1 MVIKAR
7 YKYKFLWT
15 SSTFAFLMKKAS
27 AILCFTLLIASTNLL
42 AQIPITKDTLKVNG
56 DSVVVT
62 ATRTERKL
70 SNLTVPVTIIN
81 AKTIQQ
87 NGALRLTDILK
98 EQTGLNLTS
107 GFGAGVQLQG
117 LNPDYTIILINGE
130 PLVGR
135 TAGVL
140 DLNRIALGN
149 IKKIEIVKGPS
160 SSLYGSEAMAGV
172 INIITDATNGA
183 PLSLG
188 LRYGT
193 YNTLDAHLETKS
205 NTKNLLYQG
214 FYNVYNTDGYSI
226 RPNSNSRVTTPIDRY
241 ATNQQLKWHIGSRT
255 NMVINTRFTQEKIQ
269 NEIAVANNGV
279 TIYSI
284 GKEDIKDLNLSAS
297 LNHQFTNNI
306 KTSLRTYNTTYD
318 AVQNLLTINGL
329 PYRDVLN
336 HNFKRIENQTDWD
349 INKKLQAVFGI
360 GAVWEGVKSSRYDS
374 EKLRKQNDIQYAFT
388 QWEWKPSEKFTI
400 IGGLRFDNNSQ
411 FASAFSPKI
420 SMLYKV
426 NQQHQFKLS
435 VGQGF
440 KAPDFRQLFLDFTNA
455 AAGSYS
461 VFGVAQAQQVI
472 AKLDAL
478 GQIGNLFPNY
488 YQLKALKPEYS
499 NGVHFTWDWKINAS
513 STLSVQL
520 FRNDIKNLIESQQV
534 GTYISGAQIFSYL
547 NIGRAF
553 TTGFEIEGQHKL
565 NTHWTISGGYQFL
578 VTGDKD
584 QIAEIK
590 FGTVYT
596 KNNQGYSR
604 LLRLNEYVGLP
615 NTSKH
620 KLQVKLNYN
629 SPKGY
634 YLNVRAIYRSRWA
647 VNNNNGNEVFDIGD
661 VFASGYVALNSAAG
675 KTFKNG
681 MGTQIGIDNIG
692 NYVDATNLPNLPGR
706 TFYASVK
713 YQFQNNKNK

>member
-1 MVIKAR
+1 
-7 YKYKFLWT
+7 
-15 SSTFAFLMKKAS
+15 MKKT
-27 AILCFTLLIASTNLL
+27 IYLIGFLGLFQGSNLF
-42 AQIPITKDTLKVNG
+42 AQLRFVKDTLEANG

-172 INIITDATNGA
+172 INIITDATVGS
-183 PLSLG
+183 PITMG

-193 YNTLDAHLETKS
+193 YNTIDANLETKL
-205 NTKNLLYQG
+205 NTKQLQYQG
-214 FYNVYNTDGYSI
+214 FYNSYSTDGYSI

-241 ATNQQLKWHIGSRT
+241 ATTQQLKWSPSSNT
-255 NMVINTRFTQEKIQ
+255 SLLLNTRFTKEKIQ
-269 NEIAVANNGV
+269 NEIAVSNNGI

-284 GKEDIKDLNLSAS
+284 GKEDINDLNLSAT
-297 LNHQFTNNI
+297 LNHRFSKAL
-306 KTSLRTYNTTYD
+306 KTSVRAYTTTYD

-349 INKKLQAVFGI
+349 VRKNLQAVIGF

-374 EKLRKQNDIQYAFT
+374 EKVRKQNEIQYAFT
-388 QWEWKPSEKFTI
+388 QWEWKPSEKLTL
-400 IGGLRFDNNSQ
+400 IGGVRFDQNTQ
-411 FASAFSPKI
+411 FASAYSPKL
-420 SMLYKV
+420 SMLYKL
-426 NQQHQFKLS
+426 NNQHQFRFS
-435 VGQGF
+435 IGQGF

-461 VFGVAQAQQVI
+461 VFGSAQAQQVI

-488 YQLKALKPEYS
+488 YLLKALKPEYS
-499 NGVHFTWDWKINAS
+499 NGLHFTWDWKINMQS
-513 STLSVQL
+513 SISVQL

-534 GTYISGAQIFSYL
+534 GTYISGAQIYSYL

-553 TTGFEIEGQHKL
+553 TTGFELEGQHKI
-565 NTHWTISGGYQFL
+565 NTNWTLSGGYQFL
-578 VTGDKD
+578 QTGDKD

-590 FGTVYT
+590 SGTVYT
-596 KNNQGYSR
+596 KNSQGYSR
-604 LLRLNEYVGLP
+604 LMKLNEYVGLP
-615 NTSKH
+615 NTSRH
-620 KLQVKLNYN
+620 KLQVKINYN

-634 YLNVRAIYRSRWA
+634 YLNARAIYRSRWA
-647 VNNNNGNEVFDIGD
+647 VNNNNGNEVFDNGD

-681 MGTQIGIDNIG
+681 IGVQVGMDNIT
-692 NYVDATNLPNLPGR
+692 NYVDAANLPNLPGR
-706 TFYASVK
+706 TFYTSIK
-713 YQFQNNKNK
+713 YQLQNNKNK

>member
-1 MVIKAR
+1 
-7 YKYKFLWT
+7 
-15 SSTFAFLMKKAS
+15 MKKSSYFFLLLGLLYGTAS
-27 AILCFTLLIASTNLL
+27 N
-42 AQIPITKDTLKVNG
+42 AQTGIIKDTVEANG

-172 INIITDATNGA
+172 INIITDASYGA
-183 PLSLG
+183 PITVG

-193 YNTLDAHLETKS
+193 YNTLDANLETKW
-205 NTKNLLYQG
+205 NTKNVLYQG
-214 FYNVYNTDGYSI
+214 FYNVYSTDGYSI

-241 ATNQQLKWHIGSRT
+241 STTQQLKLNLGATT
-255 NMVINTRFTQEKIQ
+255 NLVFNTRFTQEKIQ

-284 GKEDIKDLNLSAS
+284 GKEDIKDANLSAS
-297 LNHQFTNNI
+297 LNHRFSTTL
-306 KTSLRTYNTTYD
+306 KTSIRAYTTTYD
-318 AVQNLLTINGL
+318 AVQNLVTINGL

-336 HNFKRIENQTDWD
+336 HQFKRLENQTDWD
-349 INKKLQAVFGI
+349 IQKKLQAVFGI

-374 EKLRKQNDIQYAFT
+374 EQIRKQNEIQYAFT
-388 QWEWKPSEKFTI
+388 QWEWKPTEKFTL
-400 IGGLRFDNNSQ
+400 IGGLRFDNNTQ
-411 FASAFSPKI
+411 FASALSPKV
-420 SMLYKV
+420 SMLYKL
-426 NQQHQFKLS
+426 NPHHQFKLS
-435 VGQGF
+435 IGQGF

-478 GQIGNLFPNY
+478 GQIGNLFPSY

-499 NGVHFTWDWKINAS
+499 NGVHFTWDWKINPRS
-513 STLSVQL
+513 NVSVQF

-534 GTYISGAQIFSYL
+534 GTYISGAQIYSYL

-553 TTGFEIEGQHKL
+553 TTGFELEGQHQL
-565 NTHWTISGGYQFL
+565 NKTLSLSGGYQYL

-590 FGTVYT
+590 SGTVYT
-596 KNNQGYSR
+596 KNSQGYSR
-604 LLRLNEYVGLP
+604 LMQLNEYVGLP

-629 SPKGY
+629 SPMGY
-634 YLNVRAIYRSRWA
+634 YLNVRTIYRSKWA
-647 VNNNNGNEVFDIGD
+647 VNNNNGNEVFDYGD
-661 VFASGYVALNSAAG
+661 VFASGYVAINSAAG

-681 MGTQIGIDNIG
+681 LNIQAGIDNIT
-692 NYVDATNLPNLPGR
+692 NYVDAANLPNLPGR
-706 TFYASVK
+706 TLYMSVK
-713 YQFQNNKNK
+713 YQIQNRIKKF

>member
-1 MVIKAR
+1 
-7 YKYKFLWT
+7 
-15 SSTFAFLMKKAS
+15 MKKT
-27 AILCFTLLIASTNLL
+27 IYLIGFLGLFQGSNLF
-42 AQIPITKDTLKVNG
+42 AQLRFVKDTLEVNG

-140 DLNRIALGN
+140 DLNRISLGN

-172 INIITDATNGA
+172 INIITDASVGSPITM
-183 PLSLG
+183 G

-193 YNTLDAHLETKS
+193 YHTIDANLETKL
-205 NTKNLLYQG
+205 NTKQVQYQG
-214 FYNVYNTDGYSI
+214 FYNSYSTDGYSI

-241 ATNQQLKWHIGSRT
+241 ATTQQLKWSPSSNT
-255 NMVINTRFTQEKIQ
+255 SLLLNTRFTKEKIQ

-284 GKEDIKDLNLSAS
+284 GKEDINDLNLSAT
-297 LNHQFTNNI
+297 LNHRFSKAL
-306 KTSLRTYNTTYD
+306 KTSVRTYSTTYD

-349 INKKLQAVFGI
+349 VRKNLQVVIGF

-374 EKLRKQNDIQYAFT
+374 EKLRKQNEIQYAFT
-388 QWEWKPSEKFTI
+388 QWEWKPLEKLTL
-400 IGGLRFDNNSQ
+400 IGGVRFDKNTQ
-411 FASAFSPKI
+411 FASAFSPKL
-420 SMLYKV
+420 SMLYKL
-426 NQQHQFKLS
+426 NTQHQFRFS
-435 VGQGF
+435 IGQGF

-461 VFGVAQAQQVI
+461 VFGSAQAQQVI

-488 YQLKALKPEYS
+488 YLLKALKPEYS
-499 NGVHFTWDWKINAS
+499 NGLHFTWDWKINTQS
-513 STLSVQL
+513 SISVQL

-534 GTYISGAQIFSYL
+534 GTYISGAQIYSYL

-553 TTGFEIEGQHKL
+553 TTGFELEGQHKI
-565 NTHWTISGGYQFL
+565 NTNWTLSGGYQYL
-578 VTGDKD
+578 QTGDKD

-590 FGTVYT
+590 SGTVYT
-596 KNNQGYSR
+596 KNSQGYSR
-604 LLRLNEYVGLP
+604 LMKLSEYVGLP

-620 KLQVKLNYN
+620 KLQVKINYN

-647 VNNNNGNEVFDIGD
+647 VNNNNGNEVFDNGD

-681 MGTQIGIDNIG
+681 IGVQVGMDNIT
-692 NYVDATNLPNLPGR
+692 NYIDAANLPNLPGR
-706 TFYASVK
+706 TFYTSIK
-713 YQFQNNKNK
+713 YQLQNNKNK

>member
-1 MVIKAR
+1 
-7 YKYKFLWT
+7 
-15 SSTFAFLMKKAS
+15 MKKS
-27 AILCFTLLIASTNLL
+27 IYLIAILGFFASSSLFG
-42 AQIPITKDTLKVNG
+42 QMRFVKDTLDANG

-172 INIITDATNGA
+172 INIITDAAFGA
-183 PLSLG
+183 PLNMG
-188 LRYGT
+188 IRYGT
-193 YNTLDAHLETKS
+193 YNTLDANLDTKLS
-205 NTKNLLYQG
+205 NQKIQYQG
-214 FYNVYNTDGYSI
+214 FYNLYQTDGYSI

-241 ATNQQLKWHIGSRT
+241 ATTQQLKLNLSNKT
-255 NMVINTRFTQEKIQ
+255 SLVFNTRFTKEQIQ
-269 NEIAVANNGV
+269 NEIAVSNNGV

-284 GKEDIKDLNLSAS
+284 GKEDIKDANLSAS
-297 LNHQFTNNI
+297 LNHRFSNQI
-306 KTSLRTYNTTYD
+306 KTSLRAYATTYD

-336 HNFKRIENQTDWD
+336 HNFKRFENQTDWD
-349 INKKLQAVFGI
+349 LHKNLQAVFGV

-374 EKLRKQNDIQYAFT
+374 ESVRKQNDIQYAFT
-388 QWEWKPSEKFTI
+388 QWEWKPIEKFTF
-400 IGGLRFDNNSQ
+400 IGGLRFDRNSQ
-411 FASAFSPKI
+411 FASAFSPKV
-420 SMLYKV
+420 SMLYKLSAK
-426 NQQHQFKLS
+426 HQFKLS
-435 VGQGF
+435 IGQGF

-461 VFGVAQAQQVI
+461 VFGSAQAQQVI
-472 AKLDAL
+472 ARLDAL
-478 GQIGNLFPNY
+478 GQIGNLFPSY

-499 NGVHFTWDWKINAS
+499 NGVHFTWDWKVNDRTNL
-513 STLSVQL
+513 STQF

-534 GTYISGAQIFSYL
+534 GTYISGAQIYSYL

-553 TTGFEIEGQHKL
+553 TTGFEVEGQHLL
-565 NTHWTISGGYQFL
+565 NEKWTLSGGYQYL

-590 FGTVYT
+590 AGTVYT
-596 KNNQGYSR
+596 KNSQGYSR
-604 LLRLNEYVGLP
+604 LLKLNEYVGLP

-620 KLQVKLNYN
+620 KLQLKVNYN

-634 YLNVRAIYRSRWA
+634 YLNARAIYRSRWA
-647 VNNNNGNEVFDIGD
+647 VNNNNGNEVFDNGD
-661 VFASGYVALNSAAG
+661 VFASGYIVFNTAAG
-675 KTFKNG
+675 KAFKNG
-681 MGTQIGIDNIG
+681 LSVQAGIDNIN
-692 NYVDATNLPNLPGR
+692 NYIDAANLPNLPGR
-706 TFYASVK
+706 TMFLSMR
-713 YQFQNNKNK
+713 YQIQNRNK

>member
-1 MVIKAR
+1 MFGQMRFV
-7 YKYKFLWT
+7 
-15 SSTFAFLMKKAS
+15 
-27 AILCFTLLIASTNLL
+27 
-42 AQIPITKDTLKVNG
+42 KDTFDVNG

-172 INIITDATNGA
+172 INIITDAAFGA
-183 PLSLG
+183 PLSMG
-188 LRYGT
+188 IRYGT
-193 YNTLDAHLETKS
+193 YNTLDANLDTKLS
-205 NTKNLLYQG
+205 NQKIQYQG
-214 FYNVYNTDGYSI
+214 FYNLYQTDGYSI

-241 ATNQQLKWHIGSRT
+241 ATTQQLK
-255 NMVINTRFTQEKIQ
+255 INLSNKTSLVFNSRFTKEQIQ
-269 NEIAVANNGV
+269 NEIAVSNNGV

-284 GKEDIKDLNLSAS
+284 GKEDIKDANLSAS
-297 LNHQFTNNI
+297 LNHRFSNQL
-306 KTSLRTYNTTYD
+306 KTSIRAYATTYD

-349 INKKLQAVFGI
+349 LHKNLQAVFGV

-374 EKLRKQNDIQYAFT
+374 EKVRKQNDIQYAFT
-388 QWEWKPSEKFTI
+388 QWEWKPIKKFTF
-400 IGGLRFDNNSQ
+400 IGGLRFDRNSQ
-411 FASAFSPKI
+411 FASALSPKV
-420 SMLYKV
+420 SMLYMLNAK
-426 NQQHQFKLS
+426 HQFKLS
-435 VGQGF
+435 IGQGF

-461 VFGVAQAQQVI
+461 VFGSAQAQQVI
-472 AKLDAL
+472 ARLDAL
-478 GQIGNLFPNY
+478 GQIGNLFPSY
-488 YQLKALKPEYS
+488 YQLRALKPEYS
-499 NGVHFTWDWKINAS
+499 NGVHFTWDWKVNAKTNLS
-513 STLSVQL
+513 SQF

-534 GTYISGAQIFSYL
+534 GTYISGAQIYSYL

-553 TTGFEIEGQHKL
+553 TTGFEIEGQHQL
-565 NTHWTISGGYQFL
+565 NEKWTLSGGYQYL

-590 FGTVYT
+590 AGTVYT
-596 KNNQGYSR
+596 KNSKGYSR
-604 LLRLNEYVGLP
+604 LMQLNEYVGLP

-620 KLQVKLNYN
+620 KLQFKVNYN

-634 YLNVRAIYRSRWA
+634 YLNARAIYRSRWA
-647 VNNNNGNEVFDIGD
+647 VNNNNGNEVFDNGD
-661 VFASGYVALNSAAG
+661 VFASGYMVFNTAAG
-675 KTFKNG
+675 KAFKNG
-681 MGTQIGIDNIG
+681 LSVQAGIDNAS
-692 NYVDATNLPNLPGR
+692 NYIDAANLPNLPGR
-706 TFYASVK
+706 TMFLSLK
-713 YQFQNNKNK
+713 YQIQHLKK

>member
-1 MVIKAR
+1 
-7 YKYKFLWT
+7 
-15 SSTFAFLMKKAS
+15 MKKSIYLS
-27 AILCFTLLIASTNLL
+27 AILGLFASNSLFG
-42 AQIPITKDTLKVNG
+42 QMRFVKDTLDANG

-172 INIITDATNGA
+172 INIITDAAFGA
-183 PLSLG
+183 PMSMG
-188 LRYGT
+188 IRYGT
-193 YNTLDAHLETKS
+193 YNTLDANLDTKLS
-205 NTKNLLYQG
+205 TQKIQYQG
-214 FYNVYNTDGYSI
+214 FYNLYQTDGYSI

-241 ATNQQLKWHIGSRT
+241 ATTQQLKLNLSNKT
-255 NMVINTRFTQEKIQ
+255 NFVFNTRFTKEQIQ
-269 NEIAVANNGV
+269 NEIAVSNNGV

-284 GKEDIKDLNLSAS
+284 GKEDIKDANLSAS
-297 LNHQFTNNI
+297 LNHRFSNQL
-306 KTSLRTYNTTYD
+306 KTSLRAYATTYD

-349 INKKLQAVFGI
+349 LHKNLQAVFGI

-374 EKLRKQNDIQYAFT
+374 ESVRKQNDIQYAFT
-388 QWEWKPSEKFTI
+388 QWEWKPIEKFTF
-400 IGGLRFDNNSQ
+400 IGGLRFDRNSQ
-411 FASAFSPKI
+411 FASAVSPKV
-420 SMLYKV
+420 SMLYKL
-426 NQQHQFKLS
+426 NAKHQFKVS
-435 VGQGF
+435 IGQGF

-461 VFGVAQAQQVI
+461 VFGSAQAQQVI
-472 AKLDAL
+472 ARLDAL
-478 GQIGNLFPNY
+478 GQIGNLFPSY

-499 NGVHFTWDWKINAS
+499 NGVHFTWDWKVNTRTNL
-513 STLSVQL
+513 STQF

-534 GTYISGAQIFSYL
+534 GTYISGAQIYSYL

-553 TTGFEIEGQHKL
+553 TTGFEVEGQHQL
-565 NTHWTISGGYQFL
+565 NEKWTLSGGYQYL
-578 VTGDKD
+578 ITGDKD

-590 FGTVYT
+590 AGTVYT
-596 KNNQGYSR
+596 KNSQGYSR
-604 LLRLNEYVGLP
+604 LLKLNEYVGLP

-620 KLQVKLNYN
+620 KLQFKVNYN

-634 YLNVRAIYRSRWA
+634 YLNARAIYRSRWA
-647 VNNNNGNEVFDIGD
+647 VNNNNGNEVFDNGD
-661 VFASGYVALNSAAG
+661 VFASGYMVFNTAAG
-675 KTFKNG
+675 KAFKNG
-681 MGTQIGIDNIG
+681 LSVQTGVDNIS
-692 NYVDATNLPNLPGR
+692 NYIDAANLPNLPGR
-706 TFYASVK
+706 TMFLSLK
-713 YQFQNNKNK
+713 YQIQNFNK

>member
-1 MVIKAR
+1 
-7 YKYKFLWT
+7 
-15 SSTFAFLMKKAS
+15 MKKA
-27 AILCFTLLIASTNLL
+27 IYLIGFLGLFQGSNLF
-42 AQIPITKDTLKVNG
+42 AQLRFVKDTLEANG

-87 NGALRLTDILK
+87 NGSLRLTDILK

-172 INIITDATNGA
+172 INIITDATMGA
-183 PLSLG
+183 PLTIG

-193 YNTLDAHLETKS
+193 YNTVDANLETKLT
-205 NTKNLLYQG
+205 TKQLQYQG
-214 FYNVYNTDGYSI
+214 FYNSYSTDGYSI

-241 ATNQQLKWHIGSRT
+241 STTQQLKWDLSPKT
-255 NMVINTRFTQEKIQ
+255 NLLLNTRYTKDKIQ
-269 NEIAVANNGV
+269 NEIAVSNNGI

-284 GKEDIKDLNLSAS
+284 GKEDINDLNLSAT
-297 LNHQFTNNI
+297 LNHRFSKAL
-306 KTSLRTYNTTYD
+306 KTSVRAYTTTYD

-336 HNFKRIENQTDWD
+336 HNFKRIENQIDWD
-349 INKKLQAVFGI
+349 VQKNLQAVIGF

-374 EKLRKQNDIQYAFT
+374 EKVRKQNEIQYAFT
-388 QWEWKPSEKFTI
+388 QWEWKPSEKLTL
-400 IGGLRFDNNSQ
+400 IGGVRFDQNTQ
-411 FASAFSPKI
+411 FASAYSPKL
-420 SMLYKV
+420 SMLYKL
-426 NQQHQFKLS
+426 NTQHQFRFS
-435 VGQGF
+435 IGQGF

-461 VFGVAQAQQVI
+461 VFGSAQAQQVI

-488 YQLKALKPEYS
+488 YLLKALKPEYS
-499 NGVHFTWDWKINAS
+499 NGLHFTWDWKINTQS
-513 STLSVQL
+513 SISVQL

-534 GTYISGAQIFSYL
+534 GTYISGAQIYSYL

-553 TTGFEIEGQHKL
+553 TTGFELEGQHKI
-565 NTHWTISGGYQFL
+565 NTNWTLSGGYQYL
-578 VTGDKD
+578 QTGDKD

-590 FGTVYT
+590 SGTVYT
-596 KNNQGYSR
+596 KNSQGYSR
-604 LLRLNEYVGLP
+604 LMKLNEYVGLP

-620 KLQVKLNYN
+620 KLQVKINYN

-634 YLNVRAIYRSRWA
+634 YLNARAIYRSRWA
-647 VNNNNGNEVFDIGD
+647 VNNNNGNEVFDNGD

-681 MGTQIGIDNIG
+681 IGVQVGMDNIT
-692 NYVDATNLPNLPGR
+692 NYIDAANLPNLPGR
-706 TFYASVK
+706 TFYISIK
-713 YQFQNNKNK
+713 YQLQNNKNK

>member
-1 MVIKAR
+1 
-7 YKYKFLWT
+7 
-15 SSTFAFLMKKAS
+15 MKKT
-27 AILCFTLLIASTNLL
+27 ICLIGFLGLFQGSNLF
-42 AQIPITKDTLKVNG
+42 AQLRFVKDTLEANG

-87 NGALRLTDILK
+87 NGSIRLTDILK

-172 INIITDATNGA
+172 INIITDATVGS
-183 PLSLG
+183 PITMG

-193 YNTLDAHLETKS
+193 YNTIDANLETKL
-205 NTKNLLYQG
+205 NTKQLQYQG
-214 FYNVYNTDGYSI
+214 FYNSYSTDGYSI

-241 ATNQQLKWHIGSRT
+241 ATTQQLKWSPSSNT
-255 NMVINTRFTQEKIQ
+255 SLLLNTRFTMEKIQ
-269 NEIAVANNGV
+269 NEIAVSNNGI

-284 GKEDIKDLNLSAS
+284 GKEDINDLNLSAT
-297 LNHQFTNNI
+297 LNHRFSKAL
-306 KTSLRTYNTTYD
+306 KTSVRAYTTTYD

-349 INKKLQAVFGI
+349 VRKNLQAVIGF

-374 EKLRKQNDIQYAFT
+374 EKVRKQNEIQYAFT
-388 QWEWKPSEKFTI
+388 QWEWKPSEKLTL
-400 IGGLRFDNNSQ
+400 IGGVRFDQNTQ
-411 FASAFSPKI
+411 FASAYSPKL
-420 SMLYKV
+420 SMLYKL
-426 NQQHQFKLS
+426 NTQHQFRFS

-461 VFGVAQAQQVI
+461 VFGSAQAQQVI

-488 YQLKALKPEYS
+488 YLLKALKPEYS
-499 NGVHFTWDWKINAS
+499 NGLHFTWDWKINMQS
-513 STLSVQL
+513 SISVQL

-534 GTYISGAQIFSYL
+534 GTYISGAQIYSYL

-553 TTGFEIEGQHKL
+553 TTGFELEGQHQL
-565 NTHWTISGGYQFL
+565 NTNWTLSGGYQFL
-578 VTGDKD
+578 QTGDKD

-590 FGTVYT
+590 SGTVYT
-596 KNNQGYSR
+596 KNSQGYSR
-604 LLRLNEYVGLP
+604 LMKLNEYVGLP

-620 KLQVKLNYN
+620 KLQVKINYN

-634 YLNVRAIYRSRWA
+634 YLNARAIYRSRWA
-647 VNNNNGNEVFDIGD
+647 VNNNNGNEVFDNGD

-681 MGTQIGIDNIG
+681 IGVQVGIDNIT
-692 NYVDATNLPNLPGR
+692 NYIDAANLPNLPGR
-706 TFYASVK
+706 TFYTSIK
-713 YQFQNNKNK
+713 YQLQNNKNK

>member
-1 MVIKAR
+1 
-7 YKYKFLWT
+7 
-15 SSTFAFLMKKAS
+15 MKKS
-27 AILCFTLLIASTNLL
+27 IYLTTILGLFTSHSMFGQMRFA
-42 AQIPITKDTLKVNG
+42 KDTLDANG

-172 INIITDATNGA
+172 INIITDAAFGA
-183 PLSLG
+183 PLSMG
-188 LRYGT
+188 IRYGT
-193 YNTLDAHLETKS
+193 YNTLDANLDTKLS
-205 NTKNLLYQG
+205 NQKIQYQG
-214 FYNVYNTDGYSI
+214 FYNLYQTDGYSI

-241 ATNQQLKWHIGSRT
+241 ATTQQLKLNLSNKT
-255 NMVINTRFTQEKIQ
+255 SLVFNSRFTKEQIQ
-269 NEIAVANNGV
+269 NEIAVSNNGV

-284 GKEDIKDLNLSAS
+284 GKEDIKDANLSAS
-297 LNHQFTNNI
+297 LNHRFSNQI
-306 KTSLRTYNTTYD
+306 KTSLRAYATTYD
-318 AVQNLLTINGL
+318 AVQNLLTINDL

-349 INKKLQAVFGI
+349 LHKNLQAVFGV

-374 EKLRKQNDIQYAFT
+374 EKVRKQNDIQYAFT
-388 QWEWKPSEKFTI
+388 QWEWKPINKFTF
-400 IGGLRFDNNSQ
+400 IGGLRFDRNSQ
-411 FASAFSPKI
+411 FASALSPKV
-420 SMLYKV
+420 SMLYMLNAK
-426 NQQHQFKLS
+426 HQFKLS
-435 VGQGF
+435 IGQGF

-461 VFGVAQAQQVI
+461 VFGSAQAQQVI
-472 AKLDAL
+472 ARLDAL
-478 GQIGNLFPNY
+478 GQIGNLFPSY

-499 NGVHFTWDWKINAS
+499 NGLHFTWDWKVNAKTNLS
-513 STLSVQL
+513 SQF

-534 GTYISGAQIFSYL
+534 GTYISGAQIYSYL

-553 TTGFEIEGQHKL
+553 TTGFEIEGQHQL
-565 NTHWTISGGYQFL
+565 NEKWTLSGGYQYL

-590 FGTVYT
+590 AGTVYT
-596 KNNQGYSR
+596 KNSKGYSR
-604 LLRLNEYVGLP
+604 LMQLNEYVGLP

-620 KLQVKLNYN
+620 KVQFKVNYN

-634 YLNVRAIYRSRWA
+634 YLNARAIYRSRWA
-647 VNNNNGNEVFDIGD
+647 VNNNNGNEVFDNGD
-661 VFASGYVALNSAAG
+661 VFASGYMVFNTAAG
-675 KTFKNG
+675 KEFKNG
-681 MGTQIGIDNIG
+681 LSVQAGIDNVS
-692 NYVDATNLPNLPGR
+692 NYIDAANLPNLPGR
-706 TFYASVK
+706 TMFLSLK
-713 YQFQNNKNK
+713 YQIQHLKK